1 MNLNVVTHSSNNKIN
16 KNSDIYLVDVYGEA
30 SIFYKLSNLVF
41 MGGSLIPHGGQNPLE
56 PARLGNYVIHGPHIK
71 NFKEVYKF
79 LNKLKFSSIVKNKAE
94 MAKIIN
100 KRLNLK
106 KQNLTTNKLYLKG
119 EKILKNIIK
128 DLDKY
133 L

>member
-1 MNLNVVTHSSNNKIN
+1 
-16 KNSDIYLVDVYGEA
+16 
-30 SIFYKLSNLVF
+30 
-41 MGGSLIPHGGQNPLE
+41 
-56 PARLGNYVIHGPHIK
+56 
-71 NFKEVYKF
+71 
-79 LNKLKFSSIVKNKAE
+79 